1 LSLNLLNKTVPKST
15 NKKIAITR
23 HIASNGGVFLR
34 RYTTKI
40 PPQNNIFT
48 KISVGV
54 TVGGYDSRKKFIIK
68 SKKKTSPPTPGAP
81 KQKKNFKKKVYTL
94 SKKKR
99 WSGEE
104 KKEPIITS
112 LSPYTTSFH
121 IH

>member
-81 KQKKNFKKKVYTL
+81 KQKKI
-94 SKKKR
+94 SKKKYILCR
-99 WSGEE
+99 
-104 KKEPIITS
+104 KKRGGVAKKKRN
-112 LSPYTTSFH
+112 LS
-121 IH
+121 